1 MNGRTLVI
9 TLLLVLGSMA
19 PSMMNS
25 TTIMLKETTPDA
37 NSGNNSTGCGYNES
51 YAYISGWY
59 NNGPYYVG
67 DSFNGS
73 VYSNCNM
80 LNQTMYVIYNVTAP
94 NGTYVQS
101 GAWNWTAYSITQTHY
116 HYLQNLVYGTYTV
129 NLGLYYYDNTQ
140 TFTWLDGYSYN
151 FTVSNS
157 SSSSGCGY
165 DSSYAYL
172 DPNSYY
178 TSYTAGDTYEAYIDT
193 YCALL
198 GSTMRVDWYIMDNNN
213 SMNLT
218 TGSFQWNASYSTY
231 YYDINYT
238 NISAGSYTL
247 YANLYT
253 WNTTNQGWTYL
264 TYDYDSFTVSSSSSN
279 NSGCGYDSS
288 YAYLDPNS
296 YYTSYTAGDTYEA
309 YIDTYCALLGSTMRV
324 DWYIM
329 DNNNSMNL
337 TTGSFQWNASYSTYY
352 YDINYTNISTGSY
365 TLYASLYTYNTTNQG
380 WTYLTY
386 DYDSFTVSS
395 SSSNNSGCGYDSS
408 YAYIDP
414 SSYYSNYTAG
424 DTFWAYIDSYC
435 NVLGNTMRIDWS
447 VYDNYNSMNLTSGTF
462 QWNATTVSEYHDVNY
477 TNMSFG
483 WYTLHATLYMWNTT
497 NQGWTYLDYDYD
509 TFFVSN
515 STNNNSGCGYDSS
528 YAYIDPSSYYTFYSH
543 GDTFWAYIDS
553 YCNVLG
559 NTMRIDWS
567 VYDNY
572 NSMNLTSGTFQWN
585 ATTVSEYHDVN
596 YTNISTGSYTLHA
609 TLYMWNTSSQ
619 GWTYLD
625 YDYDSFTVTNS
636 TNNNSGCGYEESYA
650 YISAWNN
657 NYPLFEGDSLNATVY
672 TNCNM
677 LNQTMIVN
685 YSIYMWINNNSE
697 MLELD
702 NGSWNWTAY
711 NLYDYHYLY
720 MSNLSIGNYTVSTS
734 MSYIDSSTQQVLLDS
749 YTYHF
754 NVTAPTGCGYDAS
767 DTMFYMSGLYE
778 GDEYILGSYM
788 PYPYLS
794 TYCNVLGAQMI
805 INWELNSGSTNVD
818 YGSWNW
824 TAYNTSDYHSLDL
837 SYLGVGNY
845 SFSTSATMVWQG
857 TTYDLGEDYA
867 NFTVIAQNNNATGCG
882 YDVSYAYL
890 SLSGLYDG
898 DVYFVGDEMYAYVAN
913 YCNVLNATIVNSW
926 WLSSSY
932 NNGTVMDNGNWSYVA
947 QSDWDELY
955 FNFSQLA
962 SGPLQ
967 EGSYTFFIE
976 TWIYYDSGNSIW
988 YVGSQSVNFSVIDTN
1003 TDTDGDGW
1011 TDQDEYYCYTNAS
1024 DNNSVPTDFDM
1035 DGTCDV
1041 IDSDDDNDSY
1051 SDWEEYNCG
1060 TNATDANDVPT
1071 DFDGD
1076 GICDGVDSDDDNDGI
1091 SDVVEGTGDTDGDGL
1106 PDYLD
1111 TDSDNDGVED
1121 GDDNCPNTPSG
1132 TNVDATGCEE
1142 VAVDPWTTVEISVSI
1157 TENAANEMYFFIDIS
1172 VDNPDDW
1179 SGHIDWEVVAYGDNG
1194 TNDLTD
1200 VNGHLMVESLGMY
1213 TNSSIATLTALFD
1226 GQLCVEYSIMSP
1238 SGEVLNSSSD
1248 CVQISMPADAD
1259 GDGIADALDNCPN
1272 VANADQLDADGD
1284 GIGTA
1289 CDVDEVEDS
1298 GDDEEEE
1305 SSSGLPSIGM
1315 FATLASILGACVV
1328 ISSRRKFE

>member
-9 TLLLVLGSMA
+9 TLVFVLGSMA

-25 TTIMLKETTPDA
+25 TTIMLEESTTEA

-129 NLGLYYYDNTQ
+129 NLGLYYYDNSQ

-157 SSSSGCGY
+157 SSSGCGY
-165 DSSYAYL
+165 NSSYAYL

-198 GSTMRVDWYIMDNNN
+198 GNTMRVDWYIMDNNN

-247 YANLYT
+247 YATLYT

-264 TYDYDSFTVSSSSSN
+264 DYDYDSFTVSSSSSN
-279 NSGCGYDSS
+279 NSGCGY
-288 YAYLDPNS
+288 
-296 YYTSYTAGDTYEA
+296 
-309 YIDTYCALLGSTMRV
+309 
-324 DWYIM
+324 
-329 DNNNSMNL
+329 
-337 TTGSFQWNASYSTYY
+337 
-352 YDINYTNISTGSY
+352 
-365 TLYASLYTYNTTNQG
+365 
-380 WTYLTY
+380 
-386 DYDSFTVSS
+386 
-395 SSSNNSGCGYDSS
+395 
-408 YAYIDP
+408 
-414 SSYYSNYTAG
+414 
-424 DTFWAYIDSYC
+424 
-435 NVLGNTMRIDWS
+435 
-447 VYDNYNSMNLTSGTF
+447 
-462 QWNATTVSEYHDVNY
+462 
-477 TNMSFG
+477 
-483 WYTLHATLYMWNTT
+483 
-497 NQGWTYLDYDYD
+497 
-509 TFFVSN
+509 
-515 STNNNSGCGYDSS
+515 
-528 YAYIDPSSYYTFYSH
+528 
-543 GDTFWAYIDS
+543 
-553 YCNVLG
+553 
-559 NTMRIDWS
+559 
-567 VYDNY
+567 
-572 NSMNLTSGTFQWN
+572 
-585 ATTVSEYHDVN
+585 
-596 YTNISTGSYTLHA
+596 
-609 TLYMWNTSSQ
+609 
-619 GWTYLD
+619 
-625 YDYDSFTVTNS
+625 
-636 TNNNSGCGYEESYA
+636 EESYA

-657 NYPLFEGDSLNATVY
+657 YYPLFEGDSLNATVY
-672 TNCNM
+672 TYCNM

-685 YSIYMWINNNSE
+685 YTIYQWINNNSE
-697 MLELD
+697 LLELD
-702 NGSWNWTAY
+702 NGSWSWTAY
-711 NLYDYHYLY
+711 NLYDYHYFY

-754 NVTAPTGCGYDAS
+754 NVTAPSGCGYDAS
-767 DTMFYMSGLYE
+767 YTMFYMSGLYE
-778 GDEYILGSYM
+778 GDEYILGTYM
-788 PYPYLS
+788 PYPYMS

-805 INWELNSGSTNVD
+805 INWELNSGSTNID

-824 TAYNTSDYHSLDL
+824 TAYNTSDYHPLNFTN
-837 SYLGVGNY
+837 LGVGNY

-857 TTYDLGEDYA
+857 TTYNLGEEYA
-867 NFTVIAQNNNATGCG
+867 NFSVVAQNNSGMGCG
-882 YDVSYAYL
+882 YDASYAYL
-890 SLSGLYDG
+890 SLSGLYNG
-898 DVYFVGDEMYAYVAN
+898 DVYYVGDEVYAYIAN
-913 YCNVLNATIVNSW
+913 YCNVLNATIVNEW
-926 WLSSSY
+926 WISIYSSETNGTIIDYGNSSY
-932 NNGTVMDNGNWSYVA
+932 TA
-947 QSDWDELY
+947 QNDWDELY

-967 EGSYTFFIE
+967 EGSYNFYIE
-976 TWIYYDSGNSIW
+976 TWIILESNNSW
-988 YVGSQSVNFSVIDTN
+988 YYVGSRSVNFGVIDTN

-1051 SDWEEYNCG
+1051 SDWEEWDCG
-1060 TNATDANDVPT
+1060 SNATDANDVPT

-1076 GICDGVDSDDDNDGI
+1076 GECDVIDADDDGDGVDDIVDSCPETASGEVVDQEGCEILLCPYDQIDCNGNCVDI
-1091 SDVVEGTGDTDGDGL
+1091 STDITNCGACGNACPYGASCNSGL
-1106 PDYLD
+1106 CVTQEEEE
-1111 TDSDNDGVED
+1111 TDSDNDG
-1121 GDDNCPNTPSG
+1121 
-1132 TNVDATGCEE
+1132 
-1142 VAVDPWTTVEISVSI
+1142 
-1157 TENAANEMYFFIDIS
+1157 
-1172 VDNPDDW
+1172 
-1179 SGHIDWEVVAYGDNG
+1179 
-1194 TNDLTD
+1194 
-1200 VNGHLMVESLGMY
+1200 
-1213 TNSSIATLTALFD
+1213 
-1226 GQLCVEYSIMSP
+1226 
-1238 SGEVLNSSSD
+1238 
-1248 CVQISMPADAD
+1248 
-1259 GDGIADALDNCPN
+1259 IADVLDNCPN
-1272 VANADQLDADGD
+1272 VANADQLDADDD

-1289 CDVDEVEDS
+1289 CDVDEVEES

-1305 SSSGLPSIGM
+1305 SISGLPSIGM
-1315 FATLASILGACVV
+1315 FATLASIIGACVV

>member
-9 TLLLVLGSMA
+9 TLLLVLSSMA

-25 TTIMLKETTPDA
+25 ATIMLEESTQEA

-80 LNQTMYVIYNVTAP
+80 LNQTMYIIYNVTAP
-94 NGTYVQS
+94 NGTYIQTGS
-101 GAWNWTAYSITQTHY
+101 WNWTANSLTQTHY
-116 HYLQNLVYGTYTV
+116 HYLQNLVFGTYTV
-129 NLGLYYYDNTQ
+129 NLGLYYYNSMQ

-178 TSYTAGDTYEAYIDT
+178 SSYYAGDTYEAYIDT
-193 YCALL
+193 YCAVI
-198 GSTMRVDWYIMDNNN
+198 GGTMKVDWYIWDNNN
-213 SMNLT
+213 NMNLT
-218 TGSFQWNASYSTY
+218 ASSFQWNAT
-231 YYDINYT
+231 
-238 NISAGSYTL
+238 
-247 YANLYT
+247 
-253 WNTTNQGWTYL
+253 
-264 TYDYDSFTVSSSSSN
+264 
-279 NSGCGYDSS
+279 
-288 YAYLDPNS
+288 
-296 YYTSYTAGDTYEA
+296 
-309 YIDTYCALLGSTMRV
+309 
-324 DWYIM
+324 
-329 DNNNSMNL
+329 
-337 TTGSFQWNASYSTYY
+337 YSTYY

-365 TLYASLYTYNTTNQG
+365 TLYASLYTWNTTNQG
-380 WTYLTY
+380 WTYLDT
-386 DYDSFTVSS
+386 DYDSFSVSNS
-395 SSSNNSGCGYDSS
+395 TSNNTGCGYDSS

-528 YAYIDPSSYYTFYSH
+528 YAYIDPSSYYTFYSP

-559 NTMRIDWS
+559 NTMRIDWN

-585 ATTVSEYHDVN
+585 ATTLSEYHDVN

-685 YSIYMWINNNSE
+685 YSIYKWINNNSE
-697 MLELD
+697 LLELD

-720 MSNLSIGNYTVSTS
+720 MSNLSIGNYTISTS
-734 MSYIDSSTQQVLLDS
+734 MSYIDSNNQQVLLDTFS
-749 YTYHF
+749 SHF

-794 TYCNVLGAQMI
+794 TYCNVLGAQMV

-857 TTYDLGEDYA
+857 TTYNLGEDYA
-867 NFTVIAQNNNATGCG
+867 NFSVVAQNNNATGCG
-882 YDVSYAYL
+882 YDASYAYL
-890 SLSGLYDG
+890 SLSGLYEG

-913 YCNVLNATIVNSW
+913 YCNVLNATIANSW
-926 WLSSSY
+926 SLSAS
-932 NNGTVMDNGNWSYVA
+932 NNGTVIDNGTEFYVA

-976 TWIYYDSGNSIW
+976 TWIYYDSGSSIW
-988 YVGSQSVNFSVIDTN
+988 DVGSQSVNFSVIDTN

-1172 VDNPDDW
+1172 VDNPDNW
-1179 SGHIDWEVVAYGDNG
+1179 TGHIDWEVVAYGDNG

-1200 VNGHLMVESLGMY
+1200 VNGHLQVEATGMY
-1213 TNSSIATLTALFD
+1213 TNSSIATLTSLFN
-1226 GQLCVEYSIMSP
+1226 GQLCVEYSAMSP

-1248 CVQISMPADAD
+1248 CVLISMPADAD

-1289 CDVDEVEDS
+1289 CDDDEVEDS

>member
-9 TLLLVLGSMA
+9 TLLLVLSSMSA
-19 PSMMNS
+19 SMMNS
-25 TTIMLKETTPDA
+25 TTIVLEDTTPEA
-37 NSGNNSTGCGYNES
+37 NSGNNSTGCGYNTS
-51 YAYISGWY
+51 YAYITGWY

-80 LNQTMYVIYNVTAP
+80 LNQTMYVTYNVTAP
-94 NGTYVQS
+94 NGSYVQS
-101 GAWNWTAYSITQTHY
+101 GAWNWTANSLTQTHY

-129 NLGLYYYDNTQ
+129 NLGLYYYDTTQ
-140 TFTWLDGYSYN
+140 TFTWLDAYSYN

-157 SSSSGCGY
+157 SSSTSGCNYDWNYTYFSTQTNGYSFYAGGAHHIYVTTYCNLYNNNMVIKYNVTETSTSQTYTYGSHQWVPTTNSTTYNISSSDYNLQNLAYGTYQVNIGLYHYNGASTYTLLDNTSYSYSVSNASSNNTGCGY
-165 DSSYAYL
+165 DSNYSSIYASSSYSTYTSGDSFYGYIDTYCNVLGGNMYILWSIWDQNANQNLTSGNLNWTAAYTYHYFNATYSNLPAGNFTFYTFFYMYDNTTSTWNLLDSDNDTFYVSNSTSNNTGCGYEASYAYL

-178 TSYTAGDTYEAYIDT
+178 SSYYAGDTYEAYIDT

-198 GSTMRVDWYIMDNNN
+198 GSTMRVDWYILDNNNN

-218 TGSFQWNASYSTY
+218 SGSFQWNASYTTY
-231 YYDINYT
+231 YQGINYT

-247 YANLYT
+247 H
-253 WNTTNQGWTYL
+253 
-264 TYDYDSFTVSSSSSN
+264 
-279 NSGCGYDSS
+279 
-288 YAYLDPNS
+288 
-296 YYTSYTAGDTYEA
+296 
-309 YIDTYCALLGSTMRV
+309 
-324 DWYIM
+324 
-329 DNNNSMNL
+329 
-337 TTGSFQWNASYSTYY
+337 
-352 YDINYTNISTGSY
+352 
-365 TLYASLYTYNTTNQG
+365 ASLYT
-380 WTYLTY
+380 
-386 DYDSFTVSS
+386 
-395 SSSNNSGCGYDSS
+395 
-408 YAYIDP
+408 
-414 SSYYSNYTAG
+414 
-424 DTFWAYIDSYC
+424 
-435 NVLGNTMRIDWS
+435 
-447 VYDNYNSMNLTSGTF
+447 
-462 QWNATTVSEYHDVNY
+462 
-477 TNMSFG
+477 
-483 WYTLHATLYMWNTT
+483 WNTT

-515 STNNNSGCGYDSS
+515 STSNN
-528 YAYIDPSSYYTFYSH
+528 T
-543 GDTFWAYIDS
+543 
-553 YCNVLG
+553 
-559 NTMRIDWS
+559 
-567 VYDNY
+567 
-572 NSMNLTSGTFQWN
+572 
-585 ATTVSEYHDVN
+585 
-596 YTNISTGSYTLHA
+596 
-609 TLYMWNTSSQ
+609 
-619 GWTYLD
+619 
-625 YDYDSFTVTNS
+625 
-636 TNNNSGCGYEESYA
+636 GCGYEESYA

-657 NYPLFEGDSLNATVY
+657 YSPLFEGDSLNATVY

-677 LNQTMIVN
+677 LNQTMVVN
-685 YSIYMWINNNSE
+685 YTIYQWINNNSE
-697 MLELD
+697 LLELD
-702 NGSWNWTAY
+702 NGSWSWTAY
-711 NLYDYHYLY
+711 NLYDYHYFY

-734 MSYIDSSTQQVLLDS
+734 MSYIDSSTQQVSLDTF
-749 YTYHF
+749 TYHF
-754 NVTAPTGCGYDAS
+754 NVTAPSGCGYDAS
-767 DTMFYMSGLYE
+767 DAMFYMSGLYE
-778 GDEYILGSYM
+778 GDEYVLGSYM

-824 TAYNTSDYHSLDL
+824 TAYNTSDYHSLNF

-845 SFSTSATMVWQG
+845 SFSTSAVMVWQG

-867 NFTVIAQNNNATGCG
+867 NFSVVAQNNNGTGCG
-882 YDVSYAYL
+882 YDASYAYL
-890 SLSGLYDG
+890 SLSGLYNG
-898 DVYFVGDEMYAYVAN
+898 DVYYVGDEIYAYVAN

-926 WLSSSY
+926 WISTSGT
-932 NNGTVMDNGNWSYVA
+932 NGTVIDYGNTSYTA
-947 QSDWDELY
+947 QSDWDEFY

-967 EGSYTFFIE
+967 EGSYTFYIE
-976 TWIYYDSGNSIW
+976 TSMYFGSGSSWW

-1024 DNNSVPTDFDM
+1024 DNNSVPTDYDM
-1035 DGTCDV
+1035 DGICDV
-1041 IDSDDDNDSY
+1041 IDEDDDNDSWY
-1051 SDWEEYNCG
+1051 DWEEYNCG

-1091 SDVVEGTGDTDGDGL
+1091 SDVDEGTGDTDGDGV

-1142 VAVDPWTTVEISVSI
+1142 VAIDPWTTVEISISI
-1157 TENAANEMYFFIDIS
+1157 TENTANEMYFFIDIS

-1179 SGHIDWEVVAYGDNG
+1179 TGYIDWEVVAYGDNG

-1200 VNGHLMVESLGMY
+1200 VNGHLLVEHSGIY
-1213 TNSSIATLTALFD
+1213 TNSSIATLTALFN
-1226 GQLCVEYSIMSP
+1226 GQLCVEYSAMSQ

-1298 GDDEEEE
+1298 SDDEEEE

-1315 FATLASILGACVV
+1315 FATLASIIGACVV